1 MFLGEKNEDDEHD
14 GMHYM
19 VRWSAGGR
27 TVVEKAEETSEDVRT
42 VVEKTEE
49 TWRRLVWVAEVPVL
63 VVAERLA
70 TVVVGMEV
78 GVRSEGERE
87 REERIGEEAS
97 IECTMWVC

>member
-1 MFLGEKNEDDEHD
+1 MRHLCLFLGEKNEDDEHD

-49 TWRRLVWVAEVPVL
+49 TSA
-63 VVAERLA
+63 A
-70 TVVVGMEV
+70 VGLGGR
-78 GVRSEGERE
+78 GVSG
-87 REERIGEEAS
+87 GG
-97 IECTMWVC
+97 CQ